1 MGAEMQ
7 RRQWLVGLLALALA
21 AASGSARAAAQE
33 KYGAPGTPIKLE
45 VGYQPYYTESWSGVV
60 INGLQLWKKY
70 LPPGSEVEFQVGL
83 QGAVIVG
90 QLLADKQQIGY
101 MGDMPALVATNRSDV
116 ADIRLVAVLGTSEQ
130 QCNIFLV
137 RSDAPVFETPAEFLK
152 WLDGKVVASP
162 HGSCTDRFA
171 QAVFRKNGIKPAEY
185 LNQNIE
191 VISTNFKVKKL
202 DAAVIWEPT
211 ASKLVAEG
219 TARRVASGVDFHEG
233 DAGFL
238 GMRHDLIEQ
247 RPDVVRAW
255 LEAELDA
262 QIFLADP
269 RNADA
274 VAKMAEAQT
283 TGMSKKTLWMS
294 LYGDYP
300 RNAGGDAI
308 KESLPFIFSP
318 AALQLAQ
325 NAHQFLFEMKRV
337 STGPIR
343 TGAIDDAIARQV
355 LADRHMESPVGVV
368 KALPES
374 DYRE

>member
-1 MGAEMQ
+1 M
-7 RRQWLVGLLALALA
+7 RGLRLLEALLA
-21 AASGSARAAAQE
+21 AAALLAQGALPADAQ
-33 KYGAPGTPIKLE
+33 KYGKPGEPVKLT

-70 LPPGSEVEFQVGL
+70 LPAGSAVEFQVGL

-116 ADIRLVAVLGTSEQ
+116 ADIHLVAVLGLSQQ

-137 RSDAPVFETPAEFLK
+137 RPDAPNFAAPSDFLK

-171 QAVFRKNGIKPAEY
+171 QAVFHKNNIKPAEY

-191 VISTNFKVKKL
+191 VITTNFKVNKL

-211 ASKLVAEG
+211 ASKLVLDG

-238 GMRHDLIEQ
+238 GMRQDLIAA
-247 RPDVVRAW
+247 RPDIVRAW

-262 QIFLADP
+262 QIYLADAK
-269 RNADA
+269 NADA
-274 VAKMAEAQT
+274 IAKMAEAQT
-283 TGMSKKTLWMS
+283 TGMSKKTLWTS

-300 RNAGGDAI
+300 KDEGGGPI
-308 KESLPFIFSP
+308 KESLPFVFSP
-318 AALQLAQ
+318 EALQLAS

-343 TGAIDDAIARQV
+343 EGAVDDAIARQV
-355 LADRHMESPVGVV
+355 LADRHLGSPVGVV
-368 KALPES
+368 KPLPAS
-374 DYRE
+374 DYHE